1 MTSIRQTDRLNPSPT
16 NPELAA
22 RPDDVAVRAH
32 AKWVQ
37 KGQPHGTDL
46 EDWLEAEEEIE
57 RAQTAC
63 LRLLRERAPVLLWS
77 VDAALRFTS
86 IRGAGLACLGLRPGQ
101 VVGKSLGE
109 VFGVRE
115 PQSPAVAAH
124 RRALRGEPAACE
136 LHYQGRTYQVHV
148 EPFPGSAGTIEECI
162 GVAVEVAGYAGTAEA
177 LRRAHDELHARLEER
192 AADLARISEALRAE
206 INERERAERR
216 MAAEHAVARVLGE
229 SVTLAD
235 AAPGVVLA
243 VCESLGWAV
252 GALWVVDRQARVLR
266 CLECRPAPGEMAA
279 GFEAACRQH
288 TFAPG
293 AGLPGRVWTGG
304 RAAWVADIARDADFV
319 RAPVAAQEGLHAAC
333 AFPVLL
339 GRETLAVFEFFSR
352 QVREPNDEL
361 LVTLDS
367 IGRQVGHFLERRQA
381 EAAVQERVQELRVA
395 RKIQQGL
402 LPRAAPVL
410 AGFDI
415 AGASHPAHET
425 GGDYFDFFPMG
436 DGRLGVAVGDASG
449 HGVGAALLI
458 AATRAYL
465 RALALTHAAVS
476 TVLGLTNR
484 RLAED
489 VADYYFVTL
498 FLARLDPSARALV
511 YASAGHPTGY
521 VLDGDGAV
529 KASLA
534 STGRPLGIEAAGD
547 FPEAAAPPLE
557 AGNVVLL
564 LTDGI
569 LEARSP
575 QGAFFGSARA
585 LEVVGANR
593 GRPAGAIVEAL
604 QQAVCDFAGGLAM
617 DDDRTAVVIKVLPA

>member
-1 MTSIRQTDRLNPSPT
+1 MTSIRKPDRRNPSPT
-16 NPELAA
+16 SPGLAL
-22 RPDDVAVRAH
+22 RPADVAVRAH
-32 AKWVQ
+32 AKWEQ
-37 KGQPHGTDL
+37 KGRPHGTAL
-46 EDWLEAEEEIE
+46 EDWLEAEAEIE

-77 VDAALRFTS
+77 VDTALRFTS
-86 IRGAGLACLGLRPGQ
+86 IRGAGLAALGLRADQ

-115 PQSPAVAAH
+115 AQSPAVAAH

-136 LHYQGRTYQVHV
+136 LHFQERLYQVHV
-148 EPFPGSAGTIEECI
+148 EPFPGSAGMIEECI
-162 GVAVEVAGYAGTAEA
+162 GVAIEVAEPAAAEA

-192 AADLARISEALRAE
+192 AADLARISEALHAE
-206 INERERAERR
+206 INERQRAERR
-216 MAAEHAVARVLGE
+216 MAAEHAVSRVLGE

-235 AAPGVVLA
+235 AAPGVVQA

-252 GALWVVDRQARVLR
+252 GALWVVDRPARVLR
-266 CLECRPAPGEMAA
+266 CLECRPAPGERSA
-279 GFEAACRQH
+279 GFEAACWPH
-288 TFAPG
+288 TFGPG

-304 RAAWVADIARDADFV
+304 RVAWVADLARDEDLV
-319 RAPVAAQEGLHAAC
+319 RAPVAAQEGLHTAC

-339 GRETLAVFEFFSR
+339 GGETLAVFEFFSR
-352 QVREPNDEL
+352 QVRAPNDEL
-361 LVTLDS
+361 LETLGS

-395 RKIQQGL
+395 RKIQRGL

-410 AGFDI
+410 AGFEI

-425 GGDYFDFFPMG
+425 GGDYFDFFPLG
-436 DGRLGVAVGDASG
+436 DGDLGIAVGDASG

-465 RALALTHAAVS
+465 RALALTHADVS
-476 TVLGLTNR
+476 LVLGLTNR

-498 FLARLDPSARALV
+498 FLARLQPSTRSLV

-521 VLDGDGAV
+521 VLDAAGAV
-529 KASLA
+529 KAPLA
-534 STGRPLGIEAAGD
+534 STGRPLGIEAGGE
-547 FPEAAAPPLE
+547 FPAAAAPPLE
-557 AGNVVLL
+557 AGDLVLL

-575 QGAFFGSARA
+575 QGGFFGSARA
-585 LEVVGANR
+585 LEVVRATQ

-604 QQAVCDFAGGLAM
+604 QQSVCDFAGGLFM
-617 DDDRTAVVIKVLPA
+617 DDDRTAVVIKVVPG